1 MGLTSKATE
10 KLLDALRNNG
20 AMIKS
25 APNGYLATCPVPGHE
40 DRNPSFSVQE
50 GTGMVLYKCRS
61 GCPQEVVTD
70 AIYAMGLTP
79 EDLFDNGRNVE
90 YQYRDKPGGRVVRSV
105 TRRWDKDT
113 GRKTFYQTGVQAR
126 AGKGAALY
134 RPDDFDLEAV
144 VASGKDVWIPEGEKD
159 ADTLWRHGVA
169 AVSSAAGVDSW
180 AKFDYSTVAKAGRV
194 TIVADNDEAGLNRA
208 RGLYRHLVDAY
219 GANVRVVQAMSGKDA
234 TDHLLQGLTVEEF
247 QEIPGDPEF
256 EDQVAEQRRMWSIT
270 REAKRRDG
278 AAFAAAAIENFD
290 PKTLGA
296 IQDAAEQERDWVIP
310 DLLERQ
316 ERFILTG
323 EEGGGKSH
331 WMRQVMITAAA
342 GLNPFHSYIQ
352 VPPVR
357 VLAVDAE
364 NTELQWQRGTRYI
377 TSLAEHKGQRS
388 PRDNVIVQ
396 AGYRLD
402 FTQQTHID
410 LVHKWMDQYKPDV
423 VFLGPLYKLMP
434 KEITNDDDA
443 APLLAALDGIR
454 ERGVAMLM
462 EAHAGKS
469 KAAGGERDLA
479 PRGSSALLGWP
490 EFGYGLR
497 KMQNDPDMAVL
508 VPWRGD
514 REQRPWPRII
524 RRGIEGEYPWMPANV
539 S

>member
-1 MGLTSKATE
+1 MTGRATE
-10 KLLDALRNNG
+10 KLLDALQKHG
-20 AMIKS
+20 ASIKH
-25 APNGYLATCPVPGHE
+25 APSGWLATCPVPGHE

-50 GTGMVLYKCRS
+50 GNGMVLYKCRS
-61 GCPQEVVTD
+61 GCDQQVVTD
-70 AIYAMGLTP
+70 AIYALGLTQ

-105 TRRWDKDT
+105 TRRWDKET
-113 GRKTFYQTGVQAR
+113 NSKSFYQTGPQAK
-126 AGKGAALY
+126 AGKGAVLY
-134 RPDDFDLEAV
+134 RPEDFDLEAV
-144 VASGKDVWIPEGEKD
+144 IASGKDVWIPEGEKD

-169 AVSSAAGVDSW
+169 AVSSAAGVSSW
-180 AKFDYSTVAKAGRV
+180 AKFDYSVVAKAARV
-194 TIVADNDEAGLNRA
+194 TIVADADDAGMERA
-208 RGLYRHLVDAY
+208 YGLYRHLIDAY
-219 GANVRVVQAMSGKDA
+219 DANVRVVRAMAGKDA
-234 TDHLLQGLTVEEF
+234 TDHLLQGLTVAEF

-256 EDQVAEQRRMWSIT
+256 EEQVAEQRRVWRIT
-270 REAKRRDG
+270 REAKKRDG
-278 AAFAAAAIENFD
+278 AAFAASAIENFS
-290 PKTLGA
+290 PKTLGE
-296 IQDAAEQERDWVIP
+296 IQDATEQERDWVIP

-331 WMRQVMITAAA
+331 WMRQVMITSAA
-342 GLNPFHSYIQ
+342 GVNPFHSYIQ
-352 VPPVR
+352 IPPTR
-357 VLAVDAE
+357 VLAIDAE
-364 NTELQWQRGTRYI
+364 NTELQWQRATKYI
-377 TSLAEHKGQRS
+377 TAIAEHRGQRS
-388 PRDNVIVQ
+388 PRDNVIIQ

-402 FTQQTHID
+402 FTQQAHID
-410 LVHKWMDQYKPDV
+410 IVHRWIDQHKPDI

-469 KAAGGERDLA
+469 KGEGGERNLA

-497 KMQNDPDMAVL
+497 RMQNDPDMAIL

-514 REQRPWPRII
+514 REQRAWPRII

-539 S
+539 Q

>member
-1 MGLTSKATE
+1 MTGLATE
-10 KLLDALRNNG
+10 RLYDALQRNG
-20 AMIKS
+20 ATIKEHGG
-25 APNGYLATCPVPGHE
+25 AYLATCPVPGHE
-40 DRNPSFSVQE
+40 DRNPSFSFQA
-50 GTGMVLYKCRS
+50 GNGMVLYRCRS
-61 GCPQEVVTD
+61 GCDQQLVTES
-70 AIYAMGLTP
+70 IYALGLSR
-79 EDLFDNGRNVE
+79 EDLYDNNRGVD
-90 YQYRDKPGGRVVRSV
+90 YVYRDRPGGRTVRTV
-105 TRRWDKDT
+105 TRRTDKDT
-113 GRKTFYQTGVQAR
+113 GTKTFYQTGPQAR
-126 AGKGAALY
+126 AGKGAVLY
-134 RPDDFDLEAV
+134 RPDDFDLDAV
-144 VASGKDVWIPEGEKD
+144 IASGKEVWIPEGEKD

-180 AKFDYSTVAKAGRV
+180 AKFDYSKVAKAARV
-194 TIVADNDEAGLNRA
+194 TIVADDDDAGMKRA
-208 RGLYRHLVDAY
+208 YGLYRHLTEAY
-219 GANVRVVQAMSGKDA
+219 SANVRVVRAMAGKDA
-234 TDHLLQGLTVEEF
+234 TDHLLQGLTISEF

-256 EDQVAEQRRMWSIT
+256 EEMVTEQQRAWRIT

-278 AAFAAAAIENFD
+278 AAFAAAAIENFN
-290 PKTLGA
+290 PKTLA
-296 IQDAAEQERDWVIP
+296 DIQDAAEQERDWVIP
-310 DLLERQ
+310 DLLERH

-331 WMRQVMITAAA
+331 WMRQVMITSAA

-352 VPPVR
+352 VPPTK
-357 VLAVDAE
+357 VLAIDAE
-364 NTELQWQRGTRYI
+364 NTELQWQRGTKYI
-377 TSLAEHKGQRS
+377 TALAEAKGQRS
-388 PRDNVIVQ
+388 PRENVIVQ

-402 FTQQTHID
+402 FTQQAHID
-410 LVHKWMDQYKPDV
+410 TVHRWIDEYKPDL

-469 KAAGGERDLA
+469 KGEGGERNLA

-497 KMQNDPDMAVL
+497 RMQNDPDMAIL

-524 RRGIEGEYPWMPANV
+524 RRGIEGEYPWMPANI

>member
-1 MGLTSKATE
+1 MTGRATE
-10 KLLDALRNNG
+10 KLIDALQRNG
-20 AMIKS
+20 ATVKN
-25 APNGYLATCPVPGHE
+25 APGGYLATCPVPGHE
-40 DRNPSFSVQE
+40 DRNPSFSIQD
-50 GTGMVLYKCRS
+50 GGGLVLFKCRS
-61 GCPQEVVTD
+61 GCDQGTVTD
-70 AIYAMGLTP
+70 AIYALGLTQD
-79 EDLFDNGRNVE
+79 DLFDNGRNVE
-90 YQYRDKPGGRVVRSV
+90 YQYRDKPGGRLVRTV
-105 TRRWDKDT
+105 TRRWDKEQN
-113 GRKTFYQTGVQAR
+113 RKTFYQVGMQAQ
-126 AGKGAALY
+126 AKKGAALY
-134 RPDDFDLEAV
+134 RPDDFDLDAV
-144 VASGKDVWIPEGEKD
+144 IASGKDIWIPEGEKD

-180 AKFDYSTVAKAGRV
+180 AKFNYAEVAKAARV
-194 TIVADNDEAGLNRA
+194 TIVADNDDPGMNRA
-208 RGLYRHLVDAY
+208 RGLYRHLIDAY

-234 TDHLLQGLTVEEF
+234 TDHLLQGLTIDDF

-256 EDQVAEQRRMWSIT
+256 EEMVAEQRRMWSIT

-316 ERFILTG
+316 ERFVLTG

-357 VLAVDAE
+357 VLAIDAE

-377 TSLAEHKGQRS
+377 TSLVERKGQRS
-388 PRDNVIVQ
+388 PRDNVVVQ

-410 LVHKWMDQYKPDV
+410 LVHRWIDQYKPDV

-462 EAHAGKS
+462 EAHAGKG
-469 KAAGGERDLA
+469 KGQGGERDLA
-479 PRGSSALLGWP
+479 PRGSAALLGWP

-514 REQRPWPRII
+514 REQRAWPRII